1 MKPVVV
7 LLVSLLVGSFQ
18 ASAETYRIIGTAKFS
33 NGPPVSLE
41 DVTIDCAEF
50 EYDCHPFR
58 GAGSETNRFG
68 EFGISIEVDDSYD
81 GAELILTLM
90 GESFPHVIDLEDS
103 RSSSGSVNQDII
115 LDQKSPP
122 SNVFTGFGCAAI
134 VILLAFLAALGR
146 LPQRTPMSTKIR
158 TLNPRILICPVC
170 DGSLEGHLLIRHLIV
185 EHQMEVEEASV
196 LAQESFDSEE

>member
-1 MKPVVV
+1 MVKPVVV

-58 GAGSETNRFG
+58 GVGSETNRFG
-68 EFGISIEVDDSYD
+68 EFEISIEVDDSYD

-103 RSSSGSVNQDII
+103 RSSSDSVNHDIFM
-115 LDQKSPP
+115 DQ
-122 SNVFTGFGCAAI
+122 
-134 VILLAFLAALGR
+134 
-146 LPQRTPMSTKIR
+146 
-158 TLNPRILICPVC
+158 
-170 DGSLEGHLLIRHLIV
+170 
-185 EHQMEVEEASV
+185 
-196 LAQESFDSEE
+196 